1 MGLASG
7 RWERIENQF
16 IPLLIAVLLPVL
28 FLPSTAQGDP
38 KGRWLLVVLIVL
50 IIVQALRSL
59 PAIALGPS
67 SPLWVLGHRLVGG
80 LAGATALAFIR
91 FGENNLLAFKAML
104 LPLGVFLLITSVRLV
119 SLLARV
125 PRVNG
130 KVMAGAAAG
139 YLLLGLTGGVL
150 ASITQS
156 FVPGAFL
163 LGTTGTHQMLLERLT
178 YYSFIT
184 LGGLGYGDVLPGNAY
199 GERFAILLSVAG
211 TLYVVLLVGLL
222 LGRFIA
228 SEEVRFLELDD
239 DEHHKG
245 NGPPPRDQ

>member
-16 IPLLIAVLLPVL
+16 LPLLITVLLPVL
-28 FLPSTAQGDP
+28 FLPSTAQSDP
-38 KGRWLLVVLIVL
+38 KGRWLLFVLIVL

-59 PAIALGPS
+59 PAIGLGPS

-80 LAGATALAFIR
+80 LAAATALAFVR

-150 ASITQS
+150 ASTTQS

-163 LGTTGTHQMLLERLT
+163 LGTTGTHQLLMERLT

-199 GERFAILLSVAG
+199 GERFAILLSVSG

-228 SEEVRFLELDD
+228 SEEARFLELDD

-245 NGPPPRDQ
+245 HGPPPGDQ